1 MDEAAL
7 VALKDRLEAA
17 DVLDEALA
25 EEAVVMLNASSS
37 GSVDAAEAKGAILGS
52 AESTIRIVGQLFP
65 GWALSFDGHASAH
78 TNVKWRCRLSESRGP
93 DDDQIVGI
101 GNANSMCLALL
112 AAVAHIRQM
121 RLVGYR

>member
-65 GWALSFDGHASAH
+65 GWALSFDGHA
-78 TNVKWRCRLSESRGP
+78 NVKWRCRLSESRGP

-121 RLVGYR
+121 RLAGYR